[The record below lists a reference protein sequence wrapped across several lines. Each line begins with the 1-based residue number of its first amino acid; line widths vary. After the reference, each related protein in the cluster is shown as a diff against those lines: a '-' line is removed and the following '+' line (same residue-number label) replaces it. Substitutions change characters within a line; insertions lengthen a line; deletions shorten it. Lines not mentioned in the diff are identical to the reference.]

1 MSRQITHGRLRA
13 RIVLLGLLASAGCRD
28 LTLPPVPSHADE
40 ILRAC
45 QASAIHEYTD
55 ARQEAGSADDAARIA
70 CKLAERL
77 DQTSDLATTAATV
90 CAHALGAYTPPF
102 PRTASAAMVG
112 DGHGS
117 GVSGQATCVQSRAS
131 CGFALFVRQSHG
143 TSSSLELLG
152 PSGCNTSPDP
162 TRGVL
167 FACCVQPAAPLPP
180 PGPVGAG
187 TTTTP
192 GG

>member
-1 MSRQITHGRLRA
+1 M
-13 RIVLLGLLASAGCRD
+13 VLLGLLATGGCRD

-45 QASAIHEYTD
+45 QASAIREYTD
-55 ARQEAGSADDAARIA
+55 ARKDAGSAEDAARIA
-70 CKLAERL
+70 CKLAARL
-77 DQTSDLATTAATV
+77 DQTSDLVTTAATV

-102 PRTASAAMVG
+102 PRTAAAAMVG

-117 GVSGQATCVQSRAS
+117 GVSGQATCLEARAS
-131 CGFALFVRQSHG
+131 CGFALFVRQSRG

-152 PSGCNTSPDP
+152 PSGCATAPDA

-167 FACCVQPAAPLPP
+167 FACCVQPATALPP
-180 PGPVGAG
+180 PGPVGPG